1 MKIILYK
8 QKNYVRFSDS
18 RRKGDV
24 MDINEIA
31 KDTYYFSINNNLS
44 GFITKRNAIKCFEQL
59 AAKLEPGE
67 SIHLP
72 FIDTP
77 GSCYYATQHRI
88 IKCSKKLFGFK
99 EWKWDQI
106 KSINYLK
113 RGLTGTLI
121 LNTVHG
127 EVKIL
132 VCSYKAKFVCNR
144 LNETKKIAK

>member
-8 QKNYVRFSDS
+8 QKNYGRFSDS

>member
-8 QKNYVRFSDS
+8 QKNYGRFSDS

-44 GFITKRNAIKCFEQL
+44 GFITERNAIKCFEQL
-59 AAKLEPGE
+59 VAKLEPGE

-88 IKCSKKLFGFK
+88 IKCFKKLFGFKFK

-113 RGLTGTLI
+113 RVLTGTLI

-127 EVKIL
+127 EVKIQ
-132 VCSYKAKFVCNR
+132 VCSY
-144 LNETKKIAK
+144 

>member
-8 QKNYVRFSDS
+8 QKNYGRFSDS

-132 VCSYKAKFVCNR
+132 VCSYKAKFVCDR

>member
-1 MKIILYK
+1 
-8 QKNYVRFSDS
+8 
-18 RRKGDV
+18 

-31 KDTYYFSINNNLS
+31 KDTYYCSINNNLS
-44 GFITKRNAIKCFEQL
+44 GFITKRNAIKCFDQL
-59 AAKLEPGE
+59 VAMLEPGE

-99 EWKWDQI
+99 FKVWKWDQI

-113 RGLTGTLI
+113 RGFTGTLI
-121 LNTVHG
+121 LNTING
-127 EVKIL
+127 EVKIQ
-132 VCSYKAKFVCNR
+132 VCSYRAKFVCNR

>member
-8 QKNYVRFSDS
+8 QKNYGRFSDS

-88 IKCSKKLFGFK
+88 IKCSKKLFGLK

>member
-1 MKIILYK
+1 MLILALYP
-8 QKNYVRFSDS
+8 
-18 RRKGDV
+18 
-24 MDINEIA
+24 
-31 KDTYYFSINNNLS
+31 NLLNVS
-44 GFITKRNAIKCFEQL
+44 ITKRNAIKCFEQL

-77 GSCYYATQHRI
+77 GSYYYATQHRI

>member
-8 QKNYVRFSDS
+8 QKNFGCFSDP
-18 RRKGDV
+18 RRKGNV
-24 MDINEIA
+24 MDTNEIA

-44 GFITKRNAIKCFEQL
+44 GFISKRNAIKCFEWL
-59 AAKLEPGE
+59 VAMLEPGE
-67 SIHLP
+67 SIQLP

-88 IKCSKKLFGFK
+88 IKCSKKLFEFKFK
-99 EWKWDQI
+99 EWKWNQI

-113 RGLTGTLI
+113 RGFTGTLI

-127 EVKIL
+127 EVKIQ
-132 VCSYKAKFVCNR
+132 VCSCRAKFVCNR
-144 LNETKKIAK
+144 LNEIKN

>member
-8 QKNYVRFSDS
+8 QKNYGRFSDS

-113 RGLTGTLI
+113 RGLQEL
-121 LNTVHG
+121 
-127 EVKIL
+127 
-132 VCSYKAKFVCNR
+132 
-144 LNETKKIAK
+144 